1 MEIKLSGVNA
11 DPLGIMYFK
20 DGHEEAILYCIEYED
35 FLITEFHTVSGRY
48 LHYNPGNPT
57 ESYWHRSVIDID
69 AADCH
74 IRNIL
79 DPFEEIVK
87 VELRVRD
94 WTAV

>member
-1 MEIKLSGVNA
+1 MMEIKLSGVNA

-20 DGHEEAILYCIEYED
+20 DGHEEVILYCIEYED

-48 LHYNPGNPT
+48 LHYNPGTPT

-69 AADCH
+69 ADCH

-79 DPFEEIVK
+79 EPFEEIVK
-87 VELRVRD
+87 VELRERD